1 MCVSS
6 KKRAL
11 TVKQDIYF
19 HDILLTKEVLI
30 MHAWEQIQLT
40 VDYIE
45 DHLSEEI
52 EIEPL
57 AQLASLSMFYY
68 QRLFS
73 RLVKKPVKEYIKLRR
88 LAKASEALLDQNKR
102 ILDIALELGF
112 SSHELLTRSFK
123 STYGMTPEEY
133 RANPVRLNNFC
144 MPQLLLN
151 YTLVDENVPLIADG
165 IVIEISRRRLTAA
178 QYFIGLTV
186 EEPIDQLPGNGE
198 PGVDGLSKLW
208 DDFHEGKLTLQ
219 GLKENGDE
227 LGVAYGGT
235 KPGHYCYFGGAEA
248 VLDQAPEGYSTWV
261 LSEGEY
267 IVCTFEAED
276 FEHLVTDALY
286 KAQRYVFEMWL
297 PNHKLTSMPFAIERY
312 ANHTPDTTCME
323 VWVMPIP
330 TE

>member
-1 MCVSS
+1 
-6 KKRAL
+6 
-11 TVKQDIYF
+11 
-19 HDILLTKEVLI
+19 

-40 VDYIE
+40 IDIIE
-45 DHLSEEI
+45 EHLSEEI
-52 EIEPL
+52 KIEDL
-57 AQLASLSMFYY
+57 AQLASLSPFYY
-68 QRLFS
+68 QRLFC

-88 LAKASEALLDQNKR
+88 LAKASEALLDKSKR
-102 ILDIALELGF
+102 ILDIALDIGF
-112 SSHELLTRSFK
+112 SSHQILTRTFK
-123 STYGMTPEEY
+123 STYGITPEEY
-133 RANPVRLNNFC
+133 RTNPVRLNNFC

-165 IVIEISRRRLTAA
+165 IVIEISRYNLSSP

-186 EEPIDQLPGNGE
+186 EEPIAKMPGNGE

-208 DDFHEGKLTLQ
+208 DDFHESKFSIQ

-235 KPGHYCYFGGAEA
+235 KLGHYCYFGGAEA
-248 VLDQAPEGYSTWV
+248 VSNQASEKYSTWR
-261 LSEGEY
+261 LAEGEY
-267 IVCTFEAED
+267 IVCSFEAED

-297 PNHKLTSMPFAIERY
+297 PNHKLSCKPFAIERY
-312 ANHTPDTTCME
+312 ANHSPNTTSMQ

-330 TE
+330 KE

>member
-1 MCVSS
+1 
-6 KKRAL
+6 
-11 TVKQDIYF
+11 
-19 HDILLTKEVLI
+19 
-30 MHAWEQIQLT
+30 MHAWEQIQQTL
-40 VDYIE
+40 DYIE
-45 DHLSEEI
+45 EHLSEEI
-52 EIEPL
+52 KIESL
-57 AQLASLSMFYY
+57 AQFASLSPFYY

-88 LAKASEALLDQNKR
+88 LARASEALQDHSKR

-112 SSHELLTRSFK
+112 SSHELLSRSFK
-123 STYGMTPEEY
+123 SAYKMTPEEY
-133 RANPVRLNNFC
+133 RLNPVRLNNFC

-151 YTLVDENVPLIADG
+151 YTLVDENVPLIANG
-165 IVIEISRRRLTAA
+165 IVLEITRRSLSTP
-178 QYFIGLTV
+178 QCFIGLMM
-186 EEPIDQLPGNGE
+186 EEPIEQLPGGGE

-208 DDFHEGKLTLQ
+208 DGFHEGKSSIQ

-227 LGVAYGGT
+227 LGVAFEGT

-248 VLDQAPEGYSTWV
+248 NLNQAEDGYSMWE

-267 IVCTFEAED
+267 IVCSFEAED

-297 PNHKLTSMPFAIERY
+297 PNHKLSCKPYAIERY
-312 ANHTPDTTCME
+312 ANHSPNTTCME

-330 TE
+330 KE